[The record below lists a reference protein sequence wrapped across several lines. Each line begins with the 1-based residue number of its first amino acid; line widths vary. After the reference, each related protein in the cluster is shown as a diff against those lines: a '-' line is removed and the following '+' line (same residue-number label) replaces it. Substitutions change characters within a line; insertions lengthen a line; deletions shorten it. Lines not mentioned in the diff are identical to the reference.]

1 MQAAESSKDLSTD
14 KIEVPSSKHMM
25 HTPVFQRS
33 PRDRVKVLIED
44 ICSKDAWF
52 DKDIEQLSFGG
63 PSEDDIEVIDA
74 YDGQK

>member
-33 PRDRVKVLIED
+33 PRDRVKVLVED
-44 ICSKDAWF
+44 ICG
-52 DKDIEQLSFGG
+52 KDIEQISFGG
-63 PSEDDIEVIDA
+63 PSDDDIEVIDA
-74 YDGQK
+74 YDRQK

>member
-1 MQAAESSKDLSTD
+1 MQAAESSKDLSSD

-25 HTPVFQRS
+25 HTPNFQRS
-33 PRDRVKVLIED
+33 PRDRVKVLVED
-44 ICSKDAWF
+44 ICS
-52 DKDIEQLSFGG
+52 KDIEQLSFGG